1 MRVALLDCF
10 NEEQDVNL
18 LKINKSFKD
27 CIFFDTFDNEIDEA
41 IYCVDIRV
49 YDMIFINFKESFY
62 KKYLNIIGTL
72 NRDYDLKY
80 KLYIF
85 IEDLKDSSF
94 ITFKDLIKSYKNLEV
109 EFISFP
115 KKNLINYISSKTE
128 EIFKEIPNIKTISV
142 NHELKVLVIQT
153 NDGIVELPILK
164 MIDLQVILY
173 FLRHY
178 GEVININSIVSSI
191 SNEPEF
197 MSNSPIE
204 SSISSIRKLFQ
215 SSIGLN
221 PIKAFKRV
229 GYQFK
234 LA

>member
-1 MRVALLDCF
+1 MRVALIDCLT
-10 NEEQDVNL
+10 EKTEL
-18 LKINKSFKD
+18 PINKSFKD
-27 CIFFDTFDNEIDEA
+27 CIFFDSFKDDIDEA

-49 YDMIFINFKESFY
+49 YDIIYINFNPSFY

-80 KLYIF
+80 KLF
-85 IEDLKDSSF
+85 MFVENEKDNSF
-94 ITFKDLIKSYKNLEV
+94 IDFKSAIKSYKKV
-109 EFISFP
+109 E
-115 KKNLINYISSKTE
+115 INYIDSNMVNKSDFIIENTE
-128 EIFKEIPNIKTISV
+128 FIFKEIPNIKTISV
-142 NHELKVLVIQT
+142 NHADKTLTIKT
-153 NDGIVELPILK
+153 KDGDVVFPMYK
-164 MIDLQVILY
+164 MIDMQVILY

-191 SNEPEF
+191 SKEPEF

-204 SSISSIRKLFQ
+204 SSISSIRKLFKTNA
-215 SSIGLN
+215 GLN

-234 LA
+234 IA

>member
-1 MRVALLDCF
+1 MRVALIDC
-10 NEEQDVNL
+10 D
-18 LKINKSFKD
+18 INKNELNINKYFKD
-27 CIFFDTFDNEIDEA
+27 CIFFDYFQDDIDEA

-49 YDMIFINFKESFY
+49 YDIIYIKFNPLFY

-80 KLYIF
+80 KLF
-85 IEDLKDSSF
+85 MF
-94 ITFKDLIKSYKNLEV
+94 V
-109 EFISFP
+109 ENNIDNSFISFKEAIHSY
-115 KKNLINYISSKTE
+115 KKVEINYIDSTVINKPEFIIENTE
-128 EIFKEIPNIKTISV
+128 FIFKEIPHIKTISV
-142 NHELKVLVIQT
+142 NHEEKTLTIKTKDGDVIF
-153 NDGIVELPILK
+153 PMYK
-164 MIDLQVILY
+164 MIDMQVILY

-191 SNEPEF
+191 SSEPEF

-204 SSISSIRKLFQ
+204 SSISSIRKLFKTNA
-215 SSIGLN
+215 GLN

-234 LA
+234 IA

>member
-10 NEEQDVNL
+10 NKDQDVNL

-27 CIFFDTFDNEIDEA
+27 CIFFDTFNNEIDEA
-41 IYCVDIRV
+41 VYCVDIRV
-49 YDMIFINFKESFY
+49 YDIIFINFKEEY
-62 KKYLNIIGTL
+62 HRKYLNIIGTL

-80 KLYIF
+80 KFYIF
-85 IEDLKDSSF
+85 TENTSSDSF
-94 ITFKDLIKSYKNLEV
+94 KTFKELLKPYKNLEV
-109 EFISFP
+109 EFISFSSS
-115 KKNLINYISSKTE
+115 NLLNYISSTTE
-128 EIFKEIPNIKTISV
+128 EIFKEIPNIKTVSV
-142 NHELKVLVIQT
+142 NHESKTLIIQT
-153 NDGIVELPILK
+153 KDGIVELPILK

-215 SSIGLN
+215 SSVGLN